1 MKTFQS
7 SKSGFGWI
15 ADFEEKFADA
25 LWNGKDPF
33 FDVVLLPLFG
43 SCGENFGVK
52 VIARTR
58 RIFEGETQG
67 IYQVLAK
74 DVFYK
79 QDADEVE
86 IGQFDGKDCL
96 YVRYGDKVHKFVY
109 QPKVI
114 GAKLQLIE

>member
-1 MKTFQS
+1 M
-7 SKSGFGWI
+7 
-15 ADFEEKFADA
+15 
-25 LWNGKDPF
+25 
-33 FDVVLLPLFG
+33 
-43 SCGENFGVK
+43 
-52 VIARTR
+52 R

-86 IGQFDGKDCL
+86 MGQFYGKDCL
-96 YVRYGDKVHKFVY
+96 YVRYGNKVHKFVY
-109 QPKVI
+109 KPKVI